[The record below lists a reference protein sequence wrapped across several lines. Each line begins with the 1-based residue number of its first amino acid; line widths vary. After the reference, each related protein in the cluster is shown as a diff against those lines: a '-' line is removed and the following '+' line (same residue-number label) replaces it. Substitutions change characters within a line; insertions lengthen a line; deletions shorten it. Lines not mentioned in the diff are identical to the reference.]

1 MGRPGRPRKRFIRV
15 VALLA
20 STLFPM
26 LVVLRREDEQRSP
39 SRHGDGSRHY
49 HFQGI
54 GNHHE
59 HSTLLKGDG
68 MEAIDRLKDVQ
79 HGFLVG
85 GCEGRRIELAVP
97 KLRHYSIQSWGLL
110 RLPTITFRVY
120 EEEQCSSVLAC
131 VYNFLSVFI
140 FENSIG
146 RRHKRNK
153 IGGKL
158 RSSCRS
164 CSPGTSS
171 STEDD
176 DEFSAIS
183 DDEEYGN
190 DEFSVPSVD
199 TDERQSS
206 KWSKK
211 NKKKRPAMKDLEIR
225 DDGDEEEEVVEGVEC
240 EASEKKNSSV
250 EKKDG
255 EQRHCK
261 RQSLNSRRG
270 AAGSEGG
277 GGKEGIG
284 GLAHQ
289 ADAPATNQSGANM
302 RNKEKDEKGRKRD
315 IVVQWSHP
323 GTVNRIRADPRNP
336 NIIATMSDNGFVYIW
351 NASVAVKML
360 EGDKDDGRGDD
371 EHDTSSQN
379 ARPLVKSKFDR
390 RGAMFREMKLRP
402 RFKYGGHGAEGYALA
417 WSPHYRQ
424 GGGGSSAVQKDYDEG
439 EKLRSFALLTGDT
452 NGVVKLWQQLDSAPP
467 LSSQTSSSLPP
478 SSSSPWKILDAE
490 FLHPGSVED
499 ICWSPVEPGVFATAC
514 VDGKVRIWA
523 ATDACHPPSS
533 LATAAANANS
543 QQRRSRGGGKDP
555 FKNKNNP
562 KPKIIF
568 KAHDADVNVM
578 AWNTKSTC
586 AHLLATG
593 ADDGTFKVWDLRELL
608 VGDDDND
615 NDGDDEGKNGE
626 GERKDTK
633 SSLESSPTPIASVS
647 YHIGHPITSI
657 AWHPDEES
665 VLVVSSADN
674 RVTVWDFSL
683 EADDDNDDDCM
694 EDIQGVNKI
703 PSKNRKK
710 KKEKQQQ
717 PRQPQQP
724 DIPVSLYFVHQGMNE
739 VKEVAFDPDI
749 VGRIIATAESGF
761 NIFHPINL

>member
-1 MGRPGRPRKRFIRV
+1 
-15 VALLA
+15 
-20 STLFPM
+20 
-26 LVVLRREDEQRSP
+26 
-39 SRHGDGSRHY
+39 
-49 HFQGI
+49 
-54 GNHHE
+54 
-59 HSTLLKGDG
+59 
-68 MEAIDRLKDVQ
+68 
-79 HGFLVG
+79 
-85 GCEGRRIELAVP
+85 
-97 KLRHYSIQSWGLL
+97 
-110 RLPTITFRVY
+110 
-120 EEEQCSSVLAC
+120 
-131 VYNFLSVFI
+131 
-140 FENSIG
+140 
-146 RRHKRNK
+146 
-153 IGGKL
+153 
-158 RSSCRS
+158 
-164 CSPGTSS
+164 
-171 STEDD
+171 
-176 DEFSAIS
+176 
-183 DDEEYGN
+183 
-190 DEFSVPSVD
+190 
-199 TDERQSS
+199 
-206 KWSKK
+206 
-211 NKKKRPAMKDLEIR
+211 
-225 DDGDEEEEVVEGVEC
+225 
-240 EASEKKNSSV
+240 
-250 EKKDG
+250 
-255 EQRHCK
+255 
-261 RQSLNSRRG
+261 
-270 AAGSEGG
+270 
-277 GGKEGIG
+277 
-284 GLAHQ
+284 
-289 ADAPATNQSGANM
+289 M

-724 DIPVSLYFVHQGMNE
+724 DIPVSLYFVHQ
-739 VKEVAFDPDI
+739 
-749 VGRIIATAESGF
+749 VGIEQPLHF
-761 NIFHPINL
+761 